1 MRPPRRGAGHRV
13 FVDTSAY
20 VALVHPRDGFHASA
34 RVIVARMTAEGRR
47 PFTTN
52 FVVAETHALVLART
66 GRAVAARLLQEL
78 DRSPDTTIVRVGVE
92 DETRAREIL
101 TQNDDKDFSLTDAL
115 SFAVTERLQIG
126 HAFTFDRHFAQYGFA
141 VLGPDPL
148 A

>member
-1 MRPPRRGAGHRV
+1 
-13 FVDTSAY
+13 
-20 VALVHPRDGFHASA
+20 
-34 RVIVARMTAEGRR
+34 MTAEGRR

-101 TQNDDKDFSLTDAL
+101 AQYDDKDTSLTDAT
-115 SFAVTERLQIG
+115 SFAVMERLGI
-126 HAFTFDRHFAQYGFA
+126 AAVFAFDRHFAQYGFTLL
-141 VLGPDPL
+141 VPPEHG
-148 A
+148 